1 MHVNFASFVSLIT
14 YIKYYSTVIILG
26 ISVQLISNSSAKFV
40 ITVQFFVITVQF
52 IAIFC
57 LTRKHE
63 NEVAGIVGILVYI
76 SDTKFC

>member
-1 MHVNFASFVSLIT
+1 MFNIVFV
-14 YIKYYSTVIILG
+14 KKVEG
-26 ISVQLISNSSAKFV
+26 KNQQLES
-40 ITVQFFVITVQF
+40 
-52 IAIFC
+52 

>member
-1 MHVNFASFVSLIT
+1 M
-14 YIKYYSTVIILG
+14 
-26 ISVQLISNSSAKFV
+26 QLISNSSAKFV
-40 ITVQFFVITVQF
+40 ITVHFFVITVQF

-57 LTRKHE
+57 LTRKHD